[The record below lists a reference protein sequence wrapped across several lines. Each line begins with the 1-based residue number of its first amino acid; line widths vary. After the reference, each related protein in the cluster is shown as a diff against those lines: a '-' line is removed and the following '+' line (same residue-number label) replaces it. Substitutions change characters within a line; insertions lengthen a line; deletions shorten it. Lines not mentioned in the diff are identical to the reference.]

1 MVPRPSFAAVLQ
13 DAKHK
18 DVENFIRRI
27 HCVVQLL
34 RRKRAL
40 AEEVSEALEKEG
52 VNVLS
57 LKYRHTTRWTS
68 TYDMLVRRMHENHA
82 AMIAMWRAHMATRT
96 ERGNEDIEAE
106 ERKLADYTGDLGYS
120 QEDQARLEML
130 IKVLK
135 AYNFLTL
142 ELEHGVQSRPAQLS
156 VALSSFMT
164 AEAYLNAVLDGLSE
178 SSESGMRESIVAFGK
193 DLLKNLQELRNQMS
207 RHVLVHDCCVI
218 DPRHDVP
225 LDSLRWSNR
234 IEHRYRFQM
243 ETV

>member
-1 MVPRPSFAAVLQ
+1 
-13 DAKHK
+13 
-18 DVENFIRRI
+18 
-27 HCVVQLL
+27 
-34 RRKRAL
+34 
-40 AEEVSEALEKEG
+40 
-52 VNVLS
+52 
-57 LKYRHTTRWTS
+57 
-68 TYDMLVRRMHENHA
+68 
-82 AMIAMWRAHMATRT
+82 MATRA
-96 ERGNEDIEAE
+96 ERVNENIEAE
-106 ERKLADYTGDLGYS
+106 ERKLTDDLGYS
-120 QEDQARLEML
+120 QEDQARLGML

-164 AEAYLNAVLDGLSE
+164 AEAHLNAVLDGLSE

-207 RHVLVHDCCVI
+207 RHVLVHDCCAI
-218 DPRHDVP
+218 DPRHDDVP